1 MSETT
6 KTTRPRGA
14 RGGHRRGMMPA
25 EKAKDFK
32 GTLKKLVLYLKPY
45 SVGIILV
52 WALAIAGTCFSIIS
66 PRILGQATTILVEGL
81 VQKAKQ
87 IPEAAI
93 DFAGIF
99 NILRLVFILYVGS
112 SILNYGQQFIMN
124 RIAQRVVYSLRR
136 DIDMKLNKLPLKYL
150 DANSYG
156 DILSRVTNDVDTVST
171 TLQQSL
177 TQVITS
183 VITIIG
189 ILAMMISIDW
199 RLTLIS
205 LLVIPI
211 SLVIM
216 ITITKKSQK
225 YFVQQQAV
233 LGKLNGHIE
242 EAYAG
247 QNIIKAF
254 GREKA
259 IIAEFN
265 EYNEGLR
272 ESARKANFMS
282 GIIMPILSFVGNIGY
297 ILIAVVGALFSI
309 NFGLAVGDI
318 QAFLQYSQQFMQ
330 PISQTANIMNVLQS
344 SVAAAERIFELLE
357 EPEEEPVANPQSITN
372 PEGNVTFNHVDFGY
386 TPEKIIIH
394 DFNFTAQAGQTV
406 AIVGPTGAGK
416 TTMIN
421 LLMRFYDVNNGTITI
436 DEVAINQMD
445 RTYLRSQFGMVLQDT
460 WLFNGTIYENIAYG
474 NENATE
480 AEIYEAAKITNV
492 DHFVRT
498 LPHGYQTVINEE
510 ATNISQGQ
518 KQLLTIARAVVKNPK
533 IMILD
538 EATSSVDTRTEI
550 LIQNAMD
557 ELMKDRTSFVIA
569 HRLSTIK
576 NADVILVMRD
586 GAIVEQGNHK
596 TLLAQNGFYAD
607 LYNSQFQEE

>member
-1 MSETT
+1 MSEPT
-6 KTTRPRGA
+6 KTSRPRGM

-357 EPEEEPVANPQSITN
+357 EPEEEPVTNPQSITN

-421 LLMRFYDVNNGTITI
+421 LLMRFYDVNNGTIAI

-607 LYNSQFQEE
+607 LYNSQFQE

>member
-1 MSETT
+1 MSEPT

-225 YFVQQQAV
+225 YFVQQQTV

-607 LYNSQFQEE
+607 LYNSQFQE